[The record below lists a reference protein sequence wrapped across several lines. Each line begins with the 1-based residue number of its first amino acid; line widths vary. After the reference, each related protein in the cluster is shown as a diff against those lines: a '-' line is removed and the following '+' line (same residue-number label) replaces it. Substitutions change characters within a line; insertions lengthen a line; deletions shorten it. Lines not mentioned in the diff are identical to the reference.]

1 MHDRERAE
9 VEPRERAAIV
19 EVAFDRH
26 DAALS
31 QFAHVVAVARNADEA
46 HAMPQ
51 QSGDAQR
58 HIAAS
63 HEQHPLHHDVAD

>member
-1 MHDRERAE
+1 MHDGECAE

-19 EVAFDRH
+19 EIAFDRH

-31 QFAHVVAVARNADEA
+31 QLPHVVAPSSDAREA
-46 HAMPQ
+46 HAVAQ
-51 QSGDAQR
+51 QVGDAQR
-58 HIAAS
+58 HVAAS